1 MVTICLFFCSNVP
14 SELKRVVPRFAES
27 ADLLYMEGFCMYN
40 SGELENLSL
49 HEGCYFIP
57 IEEMYFSLIHS

>member
-1 MVTICLFFCSNVP
+1 
-14 SELKRVVPRFAES
+14 
-27 ADLLYMEGFCMYN
+27 MYN

-57 IEEMYFSLIHS
+57 IEEIKINVFFSNT